1 MISINNKGVK
11 NMRKI
16 TLKMRIKYA
25 NRKERQVTNDCHRYG
40 LPCGACAIKRKLHYK
55 NRWNDQGV
63 NMDTAK
69 KIKLL
74 QKLLEQKYPAEVY
87 DIAEKNSF
95 FRLRVDKLL
104 NKLNKLEEE
113 V

>member
-55 NRWNDQGV
+55 NRWND
-63 NMDTAK
+63 
-69 KIKLL
+69 
-74 QKLLEQKYPAEVY
+74 
-87 DIAEKNSF
+87 
-95 FRLRVDKLL
+95 
-104 NKLNKLEEE
+104 
-113 V
+113 